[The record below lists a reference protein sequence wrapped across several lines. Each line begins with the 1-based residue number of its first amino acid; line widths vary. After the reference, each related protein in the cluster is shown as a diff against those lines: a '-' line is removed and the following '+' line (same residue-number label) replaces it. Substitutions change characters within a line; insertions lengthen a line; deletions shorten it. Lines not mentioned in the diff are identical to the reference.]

1 MTRNCIGIFDSGI
14 GGLTV
19 MRSIIDLMPN
29 EDIIYFGDTAR
40 LPYGGKSPETIVRYS
55 TENTIFLME
64 KNIKA
69 LVIACNTASSYAVDK
84 LKRIFNIPVIGV
96 IEPGITAATKIT
108 KNGRIGVLGTKATI
122 LSETYHK
129 GIKKVMPEAEVFSIA
144 CPLLVHLVEELLIHH
159 DATQLI
165 VKEYLKDLRLNQID
179 TLMLGCTHYP
189 LLKQVIQKE
198 IGDSV
203 NLVDSAT
210 TCAYSLK
217 EVLHKH
223 NLAAKKKTAGNRS
236 YFVSDDPKKFQTI
249 GKEFLGLTIDKVELY
264 KQ

>member
-1 MTRNCIGIFDSGI
+1 MSRNSIGIFDSGI

-69 LVIACNTASSYAVDK
+69 LVIACNTASSYAVEK
-84 LKRIFNIPVIGV
+84 LQRIFNIPVIGV
-96 IEPGITAATKIT
+96 IEPGVIAATQAT

-122 LSETYHK
+122 LSETYQK
-129 GIKKVMPEAEVFSIA
+129 GIQKVMPEAHVYPVA
-144 CPLLVHLVEELLIHH
+144 CPLLVHLVEELLFNH
-159 DATQLI
+159 DATRLI
-165 VKEYLKDLRLNQID
+165 LKDYLKDLQSSNID

-189 LLKQVIQKE
+189 LLKEALKKE
-198 IGDSV
+198 LGDKV
-203 NLVDSAT
+203 TLVDSAT
-210 TCAYSLK
+210 TCAHKVKETLK
-217 EVLHKH
+217 NNHIES
-223 NLAAKKKTAGNRS
+223 KKRS
-236 YFVSDDPKKFQTI
+236 HGKRTYYVSDDPKKFQTI
-249 GKEFLGLTIDKVELY
+249 GKEFLGLPIEKVELF
-264 KQ
+264 KH

>member
-1 MTRNCIGIFDSGI
+1 MSRNSIGIFDSGI

-84 LKRIFNIPVIGV
+84 LQKIFNIPVIGV
-96 IEPGITAATKIT
+96 IEPGIEAATKAT

-122 LSETYHK
+122 MSETYQR
-129 GIKKVMPEAEVFSIA
+129 GIQKAKPEAQVLAVA
-144 CPLLVHLVEELLIHH
+144 CPLLVHLVEELLFNH
-159 DATQLI
+159 DATRLI
-165 VKEYLKDLRLNQID
+165 LKDYLKDLYSADID

-189 LLKQVIQKE
+189 LLKDVLQKE
-198 IGDSV
+198 LGNKVS
-203 NLVDSAT
+203 LVDSAT
-210 TCAYSLK
+210 TCASKVK
-217 EVLHKH
+217 EVLQTH
-223 NLAAKKKTAGNRS
+223 NILSKKKGLGKRT
-236 YFVSDDPKKFQTI
+236 YFVSDDPKKFQTV
-249 GKEFLGLTIDKVELY
+249 GKEFLGLPINKVELY
-264 KQ
+264 KH

>member
-1 MTRNCIGIFDSGI
+1 VTRNCIGIFDSGI

-40 LPYGGKSPETIVRYS
+40 LPYGGKSPDTIVRYS

-84 LKRIFNIPVIGV
+84 LQRIFNIPVIGV

-122 LSETYHK
+122 LSETYQK
-129 GIKKVMPEAEVFSIA
+129 GIKKVMPEAEVFSAA
-144 CPLLVHLVEELLIHH
+144 CPLLVHLVEELLINH

-165 VKEYLKDLRLNQID
+165 VKEYLKDLQLNQID

-203 NLVDSAT
+203 TLVDSAT

-223 NLAAKKKTAGNRS
+223 NIAAKKKDTGKRS

-249 GKEFLGLTIDKVELY
+249 GKEFLGLPIEKVELY

>member
-40 LPYGGKSPETIVRYS
+40 LPYGGKSPDTIVRYS

-84 LKRIFNIPVIGV
+84 LQRIFNIPVIGV

-122 LSETYHK
+122 LSETYQK
-129 GIKKVMPEAEVFSIA
+129 GIKKVMPEAEVFSAA
-144 CPLLVHLVEELLIHH
+144 CPLLVHLVEELLINH

-165 VKEYLKDLRLNQID
+165 VKEYLKDLQLNQID

-203 NLVDSAT
+203 TLVDSAT

-223 NLAAKKKTAGNRS
+223 NIAAKKKDTGKRS

-249 GKEFLGLTIDKVELY
+249 GKEFLGLPIEKVELY